1 MQGRGAPRLPRT
13 GPTTP
18 PPLFPWEPGIDSLYF
33 IYASYCL
40 NVSRGIGGIGKGSAG
55 GAISP
60 SPPPPESPSRAPG
73 ARAKSGGFRGE
84 GSGRESAVSMAT
96 ALASKDARALLSLR
110 PGPAPDRPSLGP
122 LLGAQQGNGR
132 SSRAS
137 QLPPPSPTF
146 ATPTRRPRAAAA
158 KKRSASLRRSCGAL
172 LRPPEEQSE
181 ALPGWKQTRFL
192 QASSCVAAS
201 GPRIALV
208 APPCTLSRVSTY
220 FFILWRL
227 NWMLCSQCG
236 LTKAL

>member
-18 PPLFPWEPGIDSLYF
+18 ALLFPWEPGIDSFYF
-33 IYASYCL
+33 IYASPGEFGA
-40 NVSRGIGGIGKGSAG
+40 SGKARPAG
-55 GAISP
+55 P
-60 SPPPPESPSRAPG
+60 FLPLPPPPESPSRAQG
-73 ARAKSGGFRGE
+73 ARAKSEGVRGE

-122 LLGAQQGNGR
+122 LLGAQRGNGR

-137 QLPPPSPTF
+137 QLPPPPPTF

-181 ALPGWKQTRFL
+181 ALPPTFESWGRGGNRPDSFNLLRVLQPPVPGSPLWLLPALFL
-192 QASSCVAAS
+192 E
-201 GPRIALV
+201 
-208 APPCTLSRVSTY
+208 
-220 FFILWRL
+220 
-227 NWMLCSQCG
+227 SQCIFLYCG
-236 LTKAL
+236 D